1 MALLLL
7 HAICPAMRRGLFPN
21 SYVDIYITVLEHDGS
36 ILPFSI
42 IAASLSLVQ
51 ARIEML
57 DSVVACSAIWAPE
70 QRLFLV
76 DPSTDEAVGQ
86 SVVTLALMP
95 NLGQLTQLHVV
106 GKVDIAVLSEA
117 IATCT
122 DAARVI
128 YDGVVHPL
136 LLDSSSE

>member
-7 HAICPAMRRGLFPN
+7 QAICPAMRRELFPN

-42 IAASLSLVQ
+42 IAASLSLAQ

-57 DSVVACSAIWAPE
+57 DSVVACSVIWVPE

-76 DPSTDEAVGQ
+76 DPSAYETAEQ
-86 SVVTLALMP
+86 SIVTLALMP

-106 GKVDIAVLSEA
+106 GRVDITAVGEA

-122 DAARVI
+122 DAAHAI
-128 YDGVVHPL
+128 YDGIIHPL
-136 LLDSSSE
+136 LLDSNSE